1 MASKSRR
8 IANVNGAAIGPLR
21 SVAVVDTSKGL
32 AANAVKNAKRDQQA
46 TTKDILAAI
55 KQFVADSDQY

>member
-8 IANVNGAAIGPLR
+8 IANVNGAAVGPLR

-32 AANAVKNAKRDQQA
+32 AANAAKNAKRD
-46 TTKDILAAI
+46 
-55 KQFVADSDQY
+55 